1 MPASRRRLLWL
12 LPLIVVL
19 VAGFFAVRGR
29 HEALRYATVPAGRG
43 DIVDVVGAT
52 GLLQAVIT
60 VQVGSQVSGTIS
72 WLGADF
78 NSTVKKNQVV
88 AKLEPSSFQA
98 RLNQA
103 AANLASAKANVDRSQ
118 AAIDDAKQ
126 KYERAQ
132 ELAKQQLVPESDLE
146 TARATYQSA
155 VAQHQANKA
164 AVKQAEASLNQAQVD
179 LDHTVITAPVDGVV
193 LARNVDIGQTV
204 AASFTAPVLFVIAN
218 DLTHMQVNA
227 SIDEADI
234 GRVRAGEDVTF
245 GVDAFPDD
253 TFRGRVEQVR
263 LQPVTTQ
270 NVVTYNT
277 ISSVDNQS
285 LRLMPGMTA
294 TVSVIVRKREKVL
307 RLPTAALRFRPEG
320 YEEARGPRPGGAAPA
335 GSAPAASVGPGAGPG
350 GGSPGGGGPRAGSAG
365 GAGGGGGAWRRRG
378 EGGQRAAAGAPA
390 SGGQGGAHGRPGLV
404 FVLGPAD
411 EPKPSPVRL
420 GLSDGR
426 YVEVV
431 EGLDEGAKVVTG
443 VEDPRAPRPQPSA
456 SGSNNPFQPGRF
468 QPRTR

>member
-1 MPASRRRLLWL
+1 MAPKRRRLAWL
-12 LPLIVVL
+12 LLIPLVF
-19 VAGFFAVRGR
+19 VAGLFAIRAR
-29 HEALRYATVPAGRG
+29 HDTPRYATVAVDRG
-43 DIVDVVGAT
+43 DVADVVGAT
-52 GLLQAVIT
+52 GVLQAVIT

-72 WLGADF
+72 QLFADF
-78 NSTVKKNQVV
+78 NATVKKGQVV
-88 AKLEPSSFQA
+88 AKLEQSAFLA

-103 AANLASAKANVDRSQ
+103 QANVASARANVDRSQ

-126 KYERAQ
+126 KYDRAK
-132 ELAKQQLVPESDLE
+132 ELAAQDLVPASDLE
-146 TARATYQSA
+146 SARATYEGA

-277 ISSVDNQS
+277 IISVDNQS

-294 TVSVIVRKREKVL
+294 TVSVIVRKRDNVL
-307 RLPTAALRFRPEG
+307 RIPTAALRFRPEG
-320 YEEARGPRPGGAAPA
+320 FEDKRGARPGGAAPGGA
-335 GSAPAASVGPGAGPG
+335 GGAPAAASVGQGAR
-350 GGSPGGGGPRAGSAG
+350 PGGGGQGPGSAG
-365 GAGGGGGAWRRRG
+365 GTGGGGGAWRRRAEAG
-378 EGGQRAAAGAPA
+378 ERPA
-390 SGGQGGAHGRPGLV
+390 SGGPASGAHGRPGLV

-411 EPKPSPVRL
+411 EPKPNPVRL

-443 VEDPRAPRPQPSA
+443 VEDARAPRPQPSA